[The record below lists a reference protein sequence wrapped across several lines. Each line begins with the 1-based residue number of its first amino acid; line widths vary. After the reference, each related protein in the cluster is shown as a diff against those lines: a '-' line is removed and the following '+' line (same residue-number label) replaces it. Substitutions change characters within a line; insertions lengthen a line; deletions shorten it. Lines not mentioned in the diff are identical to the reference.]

1 VRADRLLSIV
11 LLLQVNRRLTAREL
25 AEKLEVSERTILRDM
40 EALGMAGIPVVAE
53 RGAVGGWSLME
64 GYRTDLTGLSETE
77 AQALFLTGPARVLA
91 DLKLDKAAE
100 AALLKILAG
109 LPSIFRRGADSAR
122 RRIHVDVAG
131 WRSPED
137 AVPHLPTVQEAVWR
151 ERKLAFRYQKGPG
164 EDGTVERVVDPLGLV
179 AKGSLWY
186 LAAAVEG
193 QVRCYR
199 VSRVHEARLLDEP
212 AVRPEGFD
220 LAAWWEQSSA
230 DLKASMPRYHAT
242 VRVHPEIVP
251 RLRYALRFAR
261 VETMGEPEEDGWTT
275 VEIRF
280 QFEEEAVEYVLSF
293 GPRIQAVAP
302 PELRGRVA
310 RTAREVVAFYGLEE
324 SSRVA
329 PV

>member
-1 VRADRLLSIV
+1 MRADRLLSIV

-40 EALGMAGIPVVAE
+40 EALSLAGIPVVAE
-53 RGAVGGWSLME
+53 RGAGGGWSLME

-77 AQALFLTGPARVLA
+77 VQALFLTGPARVLA
-91 DLKLDKAAE
+91 DLRLDKAAE
-100 AALLKILAG
+100 AALLKLLAG

-137 AVPHLPTVQEAVWR
+137 AVPHLPTLQEAVWR
-151 ERKLAFRYQKGPG
+151 ERKLALRYQKGPG
-164 EDGTVERVVDPLGLV
+164 EQAVVERVVDPLGLV

-193 QVRCYR
+193 QIRCYR
-199 VSRVHEARLLDEP
+199 VSRVLDARILDEP
-212 AVRPEGFD
+212 ATFPEDFD
-220 LAAWWEQSSA
+220 LAAWWERSSA
-230 DLKASMPRYHAT
+230 ELKAAMPRYHAT
-242 VRVHPEIVP
+242 VRVHPGVLP

-261 VETMGEPEEDGWTT
+261 VEKMGEPGKDGWTA

-280 QFEEEAVEYVLSF
+280 QFEEEAAEYVLSF
-293 GPRIQAVAP
+293 GSGIEVLEP
-302 PELRGRVA
+302 PELRERVGRMAAEVA
-310 RTAREVVAFYGLEE
+310 ASYGERARL
-324 SSRVA
+324 
-329 PV
+329 

>member
-1 VRADRLLSIV
+1 MRADRLLSII

-53 RGAVGGWSLME
+53 RGAGGGWSLME

-91 DLKLDKAAE
+91 DLRLDKAAE
-100 AALLKILAG
+100 AALLKLLAG
-109 LPSIFRRGADSAR
+109 LPAVFRRGADSAR

-137 AVPHLPTVQEAVWR
+137 AVPLLPTIQEAVWQ
-151 ERKLAFRYQKGPG
+151 ERKLGLRYQKGPG
-164 EDGTVERVVDPLGLV
+164 EEGTVERVVDPLGLV

-199 VSRVHEARLLDEP
+199 VSRVLDATILDEP
-212 AVRPEGFD
+212 ATRPQDFD
-220 LAAWWEQSSA
+220 LAAWWEQSAA
-230 DLKASMPRYHAT
+230 DLKAAMPRYPAT
-242 VRVHPEIVP
+242 VRVHPDLLP

-261 VETMGEPEEDGWTT
+261 IEAMGEPGEDGWTA

-280 QFEEEAVEYVLSF
+280 QFEEEAIEYVLSF
-293 GPRIQAVAP
+293 GTRIEVVAP
-302 PELRGRVA
+302 PELRERVIQRA
-310 RTAREVVAFYGLEE
+310 KDVVAFNEA
-324 SSRVA
+324 RA

>member
-1 VRADRLLSIV
+1 MRADRLLSIV

-40 EALGMAGIPVVAE
+40 EALSLAGIPVVAE
-53 RGAVGGWSLME
+53 RGAGGGWSLME
-64 GYRTDLTGLSETE
+64 GYRTDLTGLSEAE
-77 AQALFLTGPARVLA
+77 VQALFLTSPARVLA
-91 DLKLDKAAE
+91 DLRLEKAAE
-100 AALLKILAG
+100 GALLKLLAG

-137 AVPHLPTVQEAVWR
+137 AVPHLPTIQEAVWQ
-151 ERKLAFRYQKGPG
+151 ERKLALRYQKGPG
-164 EDGTVERVVDPLGLV
+164 EEGAVERVVDPLGLV

-199 VSRVHEARLLDEP
+199 VSRVLDARILDEP
-212 AVRPEGFD
+212 ATRPEDFD
-220 LAAWWEQSSA
+220 LAVWWERSSA
-230 DLKASMPRYHAT
+230 DLKAALPRYPAR
-242 VRVHPEIVP
+242 VRVHPGIVP

-261 VETMGEPEEDGWTT
+261 IEAMGEPEEDGWTT

-280 QFEEEAVEYVLSF
+280 QFEEEAIEYVLSF
-293 GPRIQAVAP
+293 GTRIEVVEP
-302 PELRGRVA
+302 PELRERVIQRA
-310 RTAREVVAFYGLEE
+310 KDVVAFNE
-324 SSRVA
+324 SRA

>member
-1 VRADRLLSIV
+1 MRADRLLSIV

-40 EALGMAGIPVVAE
+40 EALGVAGIPVVAE
-53 RGAVGGWSLME
+53 RGAGGGWSLME
-64 GYRTDLTGLSETE
+64 GYRTDLTGLSEAE
-77 AQALFLTGPARVLA
+77 VQALFLTGPARVLA
-91 DLKLDKAAE
+91 DLRLEKAAE
-100 AALLKILAG
+100 AALLKLLAG
-109 LPSIFRRGADSAR
+109 LPAVFRRGADSAR

-137 AVPHLPTVQEAVWR
+137 AVPHLPVVQDAIWQ
-151 ERKLAFRYQKGPG
+151 ERKLALRYQKGPG
-164 EDGTVERVVDPLGLV
+164 EDGAVERVVDPLGLV

-199 VSRVHEARLLDEP
+199 VSRVLDARILDEP
-212 AVRPEGFD
+212 STRPDDFD
-220 LAAWWEQSSA
+220 LAAWWERSSA

-242 VRVHPEIVP
+242 VRVHPDLLP

-261 VETMGEPEEDGWTT
+261 IEAMGEPGEDGWTK

-280 QFEEEAVEYVLSF
+280 QFAEEAVEYVLSF
-293 GPRIQAVAP
+293 GSRI
-302 PELRGRVA
+302 
-310 RTAREVVAFYGLEE
+310 EVVAPLELRE
-324 SSRVA
+324 RVGRA
-329 PV
+329 AAEVVALYADRARL